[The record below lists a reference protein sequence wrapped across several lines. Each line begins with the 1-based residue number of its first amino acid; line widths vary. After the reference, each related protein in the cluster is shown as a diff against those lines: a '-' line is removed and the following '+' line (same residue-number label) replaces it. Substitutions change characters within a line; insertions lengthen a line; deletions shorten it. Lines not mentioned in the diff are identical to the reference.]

1 MNRHFRSLK
10 RDPRAG
16 FTVVEFIATL
26 LVLGI
31 LAAFII
37 PKANPGESTAV
48 NDMNVL
54 RAHIRY
60 VQLKA
65 MSDVVPWGLDI
76 GSDSYSLEID
86 GVVATAVDQQ
96 RLPGVNTITHAFETD
111 GLSVTPLRIAFD
123 NRGRPVNPATETVVG
138 ADQTITASLSGG
150 DAPPSITVTQ
160 QTGFL
165 Q

>member
-1 MNRHFRSLK
+1 MNRHSRPLQ

-16 FTVVEFIATL
+16 FTMVEFVATL
-26 LVLGI
+26 LVLAV

-37 PKANPGESTAV
+37 PKANPAESTAA
-48 NDMNVL
+48 NDINVL

-60 VQLKA
+60 VQLRA
-65 MSDVVPWGLDI
+65 MGDVVPWGLDI
-76 GSDSYSLEID
+76 DAGSYSLEIN
-86 GVVATAVDQQ
+86 GAVATAADRQ

-111 GLSVTPLRIAFD
+111 GLSVTPVRIAFD
-123 NRGRPVNPATETVVG
+123 SRGRPVNPDTRDVLNS
-138 ADQTITASLSGG
+138 DQTITASMSGG
-150 DAPPSITVTQ
+150 DAPSPIVITR